1 MLSYFIMRLKAF
13 CFALCLFWICF
24 SSFTMAQQE
33 ASRPVKTLSE
43 GAQAAFQVE
52 RSVAQ
57 VFGQNLFTG
66 NFSNQPFTGF
76 NPQYRIT
83 VGDKIRLQLWGAIEN
98 QSEQVVDPQGN
109 IFIAQVGPIHVVGVL
124 NSELTK
130 VIQQSLARVYKK
142 DVFLY
147 ANLLSSQ
154 PVKVFVTGN
163 VLRPGLYSGLSS
175 ESILTYLDRAGGID
189 PLRGSYLDIA
199 IKRAG
204 KLIETIN
211 LYDFL
216 IRGDILHRQLYEGD
230 VIIVGSRKSV
240 IGFSGL
246 VENPFQIEFF
256 NQQVTIKDALA
267 IVQPLASAT
276 HIAIE
281 RNQGLIKQVEYTEI
295 SKAIDQELI
304 LYKGDSVTVVADKI
318 QGSIGIKVG
327 GEHKGRA
334 QYVLPYGAT
343 LSDLLVLVEPSAL
356 SNMPALQLY
365 RESLAQSQHESLLT
379 SLNILQAQVLGARS
393 ATVEEASLRNQEAEL
408 ILQFVERAKKVKPVG
423 QVVLDNS
430 SSAVNTVLENG
441 DTILI
446 PAVSNL
452 VRVSGEV
459 LFPNAVVFDVK
470 YSANDYILKAGG
482 FSQQA
487 KKSRILI
494 KKANGAFYDLG
505 NKPSRFKKSDYELAA
520 GDEII
525 VLPDVDT
532 KTFQH
537 AKDIFQIVYQ
547 LALSAGVVLS
557 IDN

>member
-1 MLSYFIMRLKAF
+1 MLSHFIACLKVF
-13 CFALCLFWICF
+13 CFALYFFCIALPPN
-24 SSFTMAQQE
+24 TLAQQE
-33 ASRPVKTLSE
+33 ERSPVNSLSE
-43 GAQAAFQVE
+43 GAQAAFQIE
-52 RSVAQ
+52 RSAEQ
-57 VFGQNLFTG
+57 VLGQNLFTG
-66 NFSNQPFTGF
+66 NFSKQPFTGF
-76 NPQYRIT
+76 NPQYRIA

-98 QSEQVVDPQGN
+98 QSEQIVDPQGN
-109 IFIAQVGPIHVVGVL
+109 IFITQVGPIPVAGVL
-124 NSELTK
+124 NSQLTE
-130 VIQQSLARVYKK
+130 VIEQSLARVYKK

-189 PLRGSYLDIA
+189 PSRGSYLDIA

-204 KLIETIN
+204 KVIESIN

-230 VIIVGSRKSV
+230 VIVVGSRKSV
-240 IGFSGL
+240 ISFSGL

-256 NQQVTIKDALA
+256 NEQVSIIDALE
-267 IVQPLASAT
+267 IVQPLARAT

-281 RNQGLIKQVEYTEI
+281 RNQGLVKEVEYFEI
-295 SKAIDQELI
+295 TKAIEQKLI
-304 LYKGDSVTVVADKI
+304 FYKGDSITVVADKI
-318 QGSIGIKVG
+318 QGSIGIKVE

-343 LSDLLVLVEPSAL
+343 LSDLLTLIEPSVL
-356 SNMPALQLY
+356 SNMPALQLF

-379 SLNILQAQVLGARS
+379 SLNILQAQVLNARS
-393 ATVEEASLRNQEAEL
+393 DTIEEASLRNQEAEL
-408 ILQFVERAKKVKPVG
+408 IMQFVERAKKVKPVG

-441 DTILI
+441 DTIVI

-459 LFPNAVVFDVK
+459 LFPNAVVFDAK
-470 YSANDYILKAGG
+470 YSAIDYILKAGG

-494 KKANGAFYDLG
+494 KKASGAFFDLG
-505 NKPSRFKKSDYELAA
+505 NKSSRFKKSDYEIAA
-520 GDEII
+520 GDEVI
-525 VLPDVDT
+525 VLPSVDE